1 MPEGLGERLV
11 EITMKLA
18 GALSPLRSGSG
29 AWRAPFRSMRSSLS
43 AIAGVRR
50 PAQEWTLPLLP
61 PLADLELGSPRVVRL
76 NGDAGFA
83 AVSQKLCSKIWP
95 SVCACG
101 SAPMAGHHP
110 RLDPRGALLVSNT

>member
-29 AWRAPFRSMRSSLS
+29 AWRAPFRSVRSSLS

-61 PLADLELGSPRVVRL
+61 PLADLELGSPREVRL

-83 AVSQKLCSKIWP
+83 AVSQTLCSKVLARRMCLWQ
-95 SVCACG
+95 CASG
-101 SAPMAGHHP
+101 SAPP
-110 RLDPRGALLVSNT
+110 VS